1 MNRHCPVICLV
12 LLWYANVLCAGPPQ
26 PTFTPLVRVVDLD
39 ISESQSVELCDES
52 TATVKLLGVE
62 EIRDSVRSAIRVAR
76 VTVEVNGQPTT
87 LSAGNYHLPVTFAG
101 VQIDCTVTKGYLL
114 RANADRWGL
123 VKDARLR
130 LWPTGSPLVRPGTL
144 LYPVKQRWFAEL
156 TWMGNEVVDAGGE
169 IRPEIYYH
177 SGLDFGG
184 APRMVEVVAAADGLV
199 VARGK
204 DILPGYEGTPVYR
217 LKPRDDV
224 VYVFDARGW
233 SYRYSHLYSIDP
245 GVRKGQAIRK
255 GQKIGVLG
263 HKSGGWSHL
272 HFEIKCI
279 QPSGK
284 WGTQAGYALAWE
296 AYCRQYS
303 PELVA
308 VARPHRLAWP
318 GEIVVLDGSR
328 SWTAKGEI
336 TDYEW
341 IFDDG
346 STASGAKLE
355 RKYDRPGSYCEIL
368 KITNSDGK
376 TDYDFA
382 YTMVVDRATPT
393 QFPPYTCPAYFP
405 TFDVKPGD
413 AVTFKV
419 RSFNVTDGRETWDFG
434 DGSPPTHTRSGDKVS
449 VRDEDGYATVV
460 HRYSKPGH
468 YLVRV
473 ERSDEQGRMAMA
485 RLHVRVD

>member
-1 MNRHCPVICLV
+1 
-12 LLWYANVLCAGPPQ
+12 
-26 PTFTPLVRVVDLD
+26 
-39 ISESQSVELCDES
+39 
-52 TATVKLLGVE
+52 
-62 EIRDSVRSAIRVAR
+62 
-76 VTVEVNGQPTT
+76 
-87 LSAGNYHLPVTFAG
+87 
-101 VQIDCTVTKGYLL
+101 
-114 RANADRWGL
+114 
-123 VKDARLR
+123 
-130 LWPTGSPLVRPGTL
+130 LVRPGTL
-144 LYPVKQRWFAEL
+144 LYPVKQRWFAGPS
-156 TWMGNEVVDAGGE
+156 WMGNEVVDGGAK
-169 IRPEIYYH
+169 IPSEIYYH

-245 GVRKGQAIRK
+245 GVRTGQTIK
-255 GQKIGVLG
+255 MGQKIGVLG

-296 AYCRQYS
+296 AYRRQFS
-303 PELVA
+303 PQLVA
-308 VARPHRLAWP
+308 VARPRNLAWA
-318 GEIVVLDGSR
+318 GDVVVLDGSR
-328 SWTAKGEI
+328 SWTANGEI
-336 TDYEW
+336 THYQW

-346 STASGAKLE
+346 STASGAKVE
-355 RKYDRPGSYCEIL
+355 RTYDRPGSYSEIL

-382 YTMVVDRATPT
+382 QTMIVDKANPT
-393 QFPPYTCPAYFP
+393 QFPPYIDAAYFP
-405 TFDVKPGD
+405 TFGIRPGD
-413 AVTFKV
+413 PITFKV
-419 RSFNVTDGRETWDFG
+419 RSFNVTHGQETWDFG
-434 DGSPPTHTRSGDKVS
+434 DGSPAAHTQSGDEAS
-449 VRDEDGYATVV
+449 VQSEDGFAATV
-460 HRYSKPGH
+460 HRYTKPGH

-473 ERSDEQGRMAMA
+473 ERSDAEGRTAIA
-485 RLHVRVD
+485 RLHVRVGEDQ